1 MVIIFLT
8 NSYCGVP
15 IHPHGSTVLAE
26 IINEGD
32 TEITRDRFV
41 NDANLANEY
50 FISLEREW
58 FISKSHTSHPNYAE
72 IKEWLTPCG
81 TCEARA

>member
-41 NDANLANEY
+41 NDANLAN
-50 FISLEREW
+50 
-58 FISKSHTSHPNYAE
+58 
-72 IKEWLTPCG
+72 
-81 TCEARA
+81 